1 MSTLS
6 THVLDTS
13 TGEPTTGMRV
23 HLARAE
29 GNSWQVVASM
39 ETDDDGRASG
49 FGDLGSGTYRL
60 GFETGDHG
68 NEFYPFVHVVFEVD
82 SNRAHYHI
90 PLLLSAF
97 GYTTYRGS

>member
-13 TGEPTTGMRV
+13 TGEPAAGVRV
-23 HLARAE
+23 HLSRSDGA
-29 GNSWQVVASM
+29 SWDTLATV
-39 ETDDDGRASG
+39 ETDDDGRAGG
-49 FGDLGSGTYRL
+49 FGDLGPGTYRL
-60 GFETGDHG
+60 GFETGDYG
-68 NEFYPFVHVVFEVD
+68 NELYPFVHVIFEVESGRD
-82 SNRAHYHI
+82 HYHL

>member
-13 TGEPTTGMRV
+13 TGEPAAGMRV
-23 HLARAE
+23 HLALADGDTWE
-29 GNSWQVVASM
+29 VLSST
-39 ETDDDGRASG
+39 ETDEDGRAGG

-60 GFETGDHG
+60 GFETGDSG
-68 NEFYPFVHVVFEVD
+68 NEFYPFVHVVFTID
-82 SNRAHYHI
+82 ASRAHYHI
-90 PLLLSAF
+90 PLLLSSY